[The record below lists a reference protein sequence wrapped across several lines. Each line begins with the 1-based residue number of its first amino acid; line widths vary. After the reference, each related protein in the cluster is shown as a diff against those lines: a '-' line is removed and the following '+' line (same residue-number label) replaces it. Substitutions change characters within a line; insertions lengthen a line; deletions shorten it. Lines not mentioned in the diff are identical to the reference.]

1 MGVFTFNN
9 LMAAI
14 QSHGLTES
22 FLLPMIL
29 NMSITGSLTI
39 LFVLLVRLAVK
50 RAPKIFSYALW
61 AVVLFRLLCPVSIT
75 TDFSLLG
82 LFDTPI
88 MENTEHTTVMEYV
101 PFDVVHT
108 RDLEVHLPVIPVI
121 NEAVNDV
128 LPQEHAALG
137 ADPLEGEMAI
147 ASFVWLLGVA
157 AMAVYS
163 VVSYYRLR
171 QKLLT
176 ASPLRDNIYLADE
189 ITSPFVMGLVRPKIY
204 LPSDMEEREQAYII
218 RHEQH
223 HIRRGDHIIKALA
236 FLALSIHWFNPLV
249 WVAFIYSN
257 KDMEMSCDE
266 AVVKKMGDGILAD
279 YTASL
284 LSLATGKHIIAGM
297 PLAFGEGD
305 TKGRIRNLANW
316 RKPAFWV
323 VMVAMVACFAMA
335 ICLMTNPKGIS
346 IYEIIEEDG
355 YTIMKQEQV
364 EVTLSIPKD
373 VLSDRIYS
381 EEGQQFKEK
390 EVIVYQTD
398 ETIIFLD
405 EVRVSNESNDLLYFT
420 FGYSLN
426 LPKSGTVIVPFS
438 VIKNGGSAAI
448 YPDDSLASDSGTYKD
463 AIHMRGEHAGG
474 FAFYVSA
481 DACKEASGTMKIK
494 GYCIKLTYAQEG
506 KEAEMVDTEDQYY
519 LLIGTDGVVSIQITG
534 INSSGGVVHADGSA
548 FKNGEKVWLEPL
560 QGVTDLR
567 GISITAFGTDGEIL
581 YAFSVPEGAS
591 DAVITEIVGSDS
603 WLLAPTSSGLLSEHT
618 GVSED
623 AITPVTW
630 TYSPM
635 MSATWHAAFHFNFG
649 LANYSHIEAS
659 CDNGTLWNLRAQGQP
674 REKTMRFEAGE
685 PLCWMPGVGNS
696 LTDTA
701 ESAKVTFT
709 VYAGGE
715 IVAKGVL
722 DINRTG
728 TENGQSFY
736 EAYLTET
743 QILALQQEPGSL
755 EASVVFAGNGAVVAY
770 SDANHNRINERVIVR
785 EVHPGMVYEL
795 CVVEDGA
802 VIWSTEASPAHA
814 GWNTVMRYSE
824 DGQDYLVQYQ
834 PAMFQGVG
842 NYRCTV
848 FYLDGGEEVIKKEW
862 TTDFELP
869 VKETPEMER
878 FAQEVGVLLRNCSV
892 LLSTEQG
899 IVVKEHAMATALPQL
914 YPVRFDPDE
923 IQSAIDGTD
932 VAQKLTSN
940 AASFPDEPLNLM
952 YASGAGGWGS
962 LLTLQPDGSFTGD
975 YRDSEMG
982 ANAPEYPNG
991 SCYVSIF
998 EGHFTDIQQIND
1010 YAWSMKLGALTTER
1024 IPEETWIADGVRYI
1038 AAEAAGV
1045 AGGEEFILLA
1055 PGTPADE
1062 IPTEC
1067 RDWWPDAYL
1076 WRSGEVEQLEG
1087 WGLCNLNE
1095 GTAFFTTWMQ

>member
-108 RDLEVHLPVIPVI
+108 RDLEVHLPVTPVI

-448 YPDDSLASDSGTYKD
+448 
-463 AIHMRGEHAGG
+463 
-474 FAFYVSA
+474 
-481 DACKEASGTMKIK
+481 
-494 GYCIKLTYAQEG
+494 
-506 KEAEMVDTEDQYY
+506 
-519 LLIGTDGVVSIQITG
+519 
-534 INSSGGVVHADGSA
+534 
-548 FKNGEKVWLEPL
+548 
-560 QGVTDLR
+560 
-567 GISITAFGTDGEIL
+567 
-581 YAFSVPEGAS
+581 
-591 DAVITEIVGSDS
+591 
-603 WLLAPTSSGLLSEHT
+603 
-618 GVSED
+618 
-623 AITPVTW
+623 
-630 TYSPM
+630 
-635 MSATWHAAFHFNFG
+635 
-649 LANYSHIEAS
+649 
-659 CDNGTLWNLRAQGQP
+659 
-674 REKTMRFEAGE
+674 
-685 PLCWMPGVGNS
+685 
-696 LTDTA
+696 
-701 ESAKVTFT
+701 
-709 VYAGGE
+709 
-715 IVAKGVL
+715 
-722 DINRTG
+722 
-728 TENGQSFY
+728 
-736 EAYLTET
+736 
-743 QILALQQEPGSL
+743 
-755 EASVVFAGNGAVVAY
+755 
-770 SDANHNRINERVIVR
+770 
-785 EVHPGMVYEL
+785 
-795 CVVEDGA
+795 
-802 VIWSTEASPAHA
+802 
-814 GWNTVMRYSE
+814 
-824 DGQDYLVQYQ
+824 
-834 PAMFQGVG
+834 
-842 NYRCTV
+842 
-848 FYLDGGEEVIKKEW
+848 
-862 TTDFELP
+862 
-869 VKETPEMER
+869 
-878 FAQEVGVLLRNCSV
+878 
-892 LLSTEQG
+892 
-899 IVVKEHAMATALPQL
+899 
-914 YPVRFDPDE
+914 
-923 IQSAIDGTD
+923 
-932 VAQKLTSN
+932 
-940 AASFPDEPLNLM
+940 
-952 YASGAGGWGS
+952 
-962 LLTLQPDGSFTGD
+962 
-975 YRDSEMG
+975 
-982 ANAPEYPNG
+982 
-991 SCYVSIF
+991 
-998 EGHFTDIQQIND
+998 
-1010 YAWSMKLGALTTER
+1010 
-1024 IPEETWIADGVRYI
+1024 
-1038 AAEAAGV
+1038 
-1045 AGGEEFILLA
+1045 
-1055 PGTPADE
+1055 
-1062 IPTEC
+1062 
-1067 RDWWPDAYL
+1067 
-1076 WRSGEVEQLEG
+1076 
-1087 WGLCNLNE
+1087 
-1095 GTAFFTTWMQ
+1095 